1 MAIESVDI
9 LIQRAQVLRSR
20 NVNQAMS
27 LLEDALSIAQ
37 QANYKEGM
45 ASIIREKAACH
56 LIQKNYKQSI
66 KFIQRSNSI
75 FP

>member
-9 LIQRAQVLRSR
+9 LIQRARVLRSR

-37 QANYKEGM
+37 QANYKTGM
-45 ASIIREKAACH
+45 AAIIQEKASCF
-56 LIQKNYKQSI
+56 LINKNY
-66 KFIQRSNSI
+66 NLI